1 MIKKTFVSLMNKYEI
16 MQHALVDLVLDAPQ
30 LISFYSL
37 RVLNHCER
45 GRGLLNDQKIFRE
58 LTDNIRVA
66 SAVRKLQ
73 DAGFS
78 CTVDRIDGYC
88 IWIEDETI
96 DFVFDTLNGEPEF
109 HPKFI
114 KTNERN
120 IDALVSKKEVE
131 MFIYAKN
138 RGKDE

>member
-1 MIKKTFVSLMNKYEI
+1 MMIKTFLNLMNRFEAIQYC
-16 MQHALVDLVLDAPQ
+16 LVDLVLDSPEIIANQ
-30 LISFYSL
+30 ANRILA
-37 RVLNHCER
+37 NCER
-45 GRGLLNDQKIFRE
+45 GRGLLEDQKIFRGIS
-58 LTDNIRVA
+58 DHMRVN

-73 DAGFS
+73 DAGFD
-78 CTVDRIDGYC
+78 CKVDRIDGYC

-96 DFVFDTLNGEPEF
+96 DFVFDSLNGEPDL

-131 MFIYAKN
+131 MFIYLKN
-138 RGKDE
+138 REN